1 MSNRCFILRDSTRI
15 GTILSMPATL
25 DSTPVITRFAPSPT
39 GSLHLGNAR
48 TAFFSYLWAR
58 KSGGR
63 FILRI
68 EDTDVER
75 SQARFRDD
83 LMVEMR
89 WLGLD
94 WDEGPDVGG
103 PSAPYSQAERGD
115 LYRTMFGRLETDAR
129 AYPCYCT
136 PEDLELSRKLQ
147 RMSGKPPRYAGTCRH
162 LTSAQRAEREAR
174 GLRPTL
180 RFAVPADRV
189 IEFTDVVHGPQ
200 RFLSGD
206 IGDFIIRREDG
217 SSAFFFCNAVDDSV
231 MGVTQVLR
239 GDDHLTNTPRQLMVL
254 DALSMRRPDY
264 GHVGLLVGADGAP
277 LSKRHGS
284 TSAQEFR
291 ERGFLRGALL
301 NHLFRLGHTS
311 DVDGWLAAREMPAHF
326 RPEHLGRAPAR
337 FDESQLVHWQK
348 ETVDRMSTSQIAAW
362 FGCGDPED
370 FVELVRHNVVLP
382 ADVAA
387 WRAVVRG
394 DLPPLG
400 QAERDVIAAA
410 GPDFFAAAAAAF
422 YQSPSDLKQLI
433 KILKER
439 TGRKGADLFMPL
451 RAALTGQ
458 THGPE
463 LGPLL
468 KLMPPQTARSRLKSH
483 AKNS

>member
-1 MSNRCFILRDSTRI
+1 MSASKDS
-15 GTILSMPATL
+15 SA
-25 DSTPVITRFAPSPT
+25 VITRFAPSPT

-48 TAFFSYLWAR
+48 TAFFSHLWAR

-75 SQARFRDD
+75 SQARFRDE
-83 LMVEMR
+83 LMAEMR
-89 WLGLD
+89 WLGLT
-94 WDEGPDVGG
+94 WDEGPDIGG
-103 PSAPYSQAERGD
+103 PSAPYSQAERGPFYQS
-115 LYRTMFGRLETDAR
+115 LFARLAANGE

-136 PEDLELSRKLQ
+136 AEELELSRKLQ
-147 RMSGKPPRYAGTCRH
+147 RMAGKPPRYAGTCRN
-162 LTSAQRAEREAR
+162 LTATQRAAQEAR
-174 GLRPTL
+174 GLKPTL
-180 RFAVPADRV
+180 RFAVPNDRI
-189 IEFTDVVHGPQ
+189 IEFIDVVHGPQ
-200 RFLSGD
+200 RFVSGD

-217 SSAFFFCNAVDDSV
+217 TSAFFFCNAVDDSA

-254 DALSMRRPDY
+254 DALGLRRPGY

-284 TSAQEFR
+284 TSVHEFR
-291 ERGFLRGALL
+291 ERGFLPAAIL
-301 NHLFRLGHTS
+301 NHLLRLGHTS
-311 DVDGWLAAREMPAHF
+311 DVDGWLNVADMPAHF

-348 ETVDRMSTSQIAAW
+348 ETLERMSAEQISTW
-362 FGCGDPED
+362 LGSGDSRD

-382 ADVAA
+382 ADAA
-387 WRAVVRG
+387 PWRAVVCG

-400 QAERDVIAAA
+400 KEEQGIIAAA
-410 GPDFFAAAAAAF
+410 GGEFFAAAADAF
-422 YQSPSDLKQLI
+422 DESSVDLKQLT

-458 THGPE
+458 IHGPE
-463 LGPLL
+463 LAPLL
-468 KLMPPQTARSRLKSH
+468 KLMSPATARHRLKSH
-483 AKNS
+483 AQNS